1 MAESESVRTIVVAAV
16 ANLGIAVA
24 KAIGGVVSGSSAML
38 SEAAHSVADTTTEV
52 LLLIAVQ
59 RGKKPADARH
69 PLGHGRSAFI
79 WALIAA
85 GFTFVA
91 GGGFAITQG
100 IHTLSHG
107 EPDGNIWLSLIVLA
121 VAFVLESISL
131 RQGLKQ
137 ASAEASVYRAGL
149 RRYLRKTSNTAVKA
163 IVLEDLAALAGLIFA
178 ALGLVLSKLTGSPV
192 WDGLASMAI
201 GAMLIFVAVSLI
213 RSNASLLIG
222 VAVPERLEREFRA
235 ELSAIPG
242 VHQVTELYTSVI
254 GMSEVLVAA
263 RAVFVSDDD
272 IVAAADEAERRLMA
286 RYPVIRLSS
295 SRPLSWTNEA

>member
-69 PLGHGRSAFI
+69 PLGHGRSAFV

-107 EPDGNIWLSLIVLA
+107 EPDGNIWPSLIVLA
-121 VAFVLESISL
+121 IAFVLESISL

-149 RRYLRKTSNTAVKA
+149 RRYLRRTSNTAVKA
-163 IVLEDLAALAGLIFA
+163 IVLEDLAALAGLILA

-201 GAMLIFVAVSLI
+201 GAMLIFVAISLI

-222 VAVPERLEREFRA
+222 VAVPERLERELQK
-235 ELSAIPG
+235 ELSAVPG

-263 RAVFVSDDD
+263 RAVFVSDGD
-272 IVAAADEAERRLMA
+272 IVAAANVAERRLMA
-286 RYPVIRLSS
+286 RYPVIRFVFLT
-295 SRPLSWTNEA
+295 PTKVDE